1 MGICACYKNLIC
13 YEQVLNFQGGAKGSL
28 VFIFFPGMSYDLK
41 GADVLF
47 NMTCI
52 GKEIHVEKKKI
63 FMYQLLP
70 EVSKVKIYIY
80 S

>member
-1 MGICACYKNLIC
+1 
-13 YEQVLNFQGGAKGSL
+13 
-28 VFIFFPGMSYDLK
+28 MSYDLK

-52 GKEIHVEKKKI
+52 GKEIHIEKKKI
-63 FMYQLLP
+63 FMYQLLS
-70 EVSKVKIYIY
+70 EVSKVEIYIF

>member
-1 MGICACYKNLIC
+1 
-13 YEQVLNFQGGAKGSL
+13 
-28 VFIFFPGMSYDLK
+28 MSYDLK

-52 GKEIHVEKKKI
+52 GKEVHVEKKKI

-70 EVSKVKIYIY
+70 EVSKVEIYIY